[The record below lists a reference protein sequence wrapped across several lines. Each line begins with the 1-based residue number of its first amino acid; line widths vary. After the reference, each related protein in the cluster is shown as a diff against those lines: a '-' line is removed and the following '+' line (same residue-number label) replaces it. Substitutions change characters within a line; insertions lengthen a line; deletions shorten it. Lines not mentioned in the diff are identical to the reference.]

1 MNQTVKLS
9 LNCKVRPTVIS
20 NEPHCQSGN
29 GKLMLEMLNLHLV
42 NATGLC
48 KGLRTAA
55 GRVGFML

>member
-9 LNCKVRPTVIS
+9 LNCKVGPAVIS
-20 NEPHCQSGN
+20 NDPNCQSAN
-29 GKLMLEMLNLHLV
+29 GKLMMEMLALHLV